1 MDILRTYRLVPLE
14 EGEGYIKLLVPKG
27 FDPLVLEEVR
37 FSLGKEIIPVYVSEE
52 EFSQRLQEVLAQE
65 EPLVEVEGA
74 EESEVRDI
82 LYEEETSPAVSFV
95 NQTLIKAINLG
106 ASDIHIEP
114 YEGQSFVR
122 LRLDG
127 ILHHYTQIPL
137 SLHEQ
142 VVSRIKVLANLN
154 VAEKRI
160 PQDGKIAVKV
170 GKRHL
175 DIRVSVVPTVFG
187 ERVVL
192 RLLEKGGKIL
202 RLEDL
207 GLWEEDLLKLKRLS
221 QKPYG
226 IVLAT

>member
-1 MDILRTYRLVPLE
+1 MPSSSM
-14 EGEGYIKLLVPKG
+14 LLM
-27 FDPLVLEEVR
+27 
-37 FSLGKEIIPVYVSEE
+37 
-52 EFSQRLQEVLAQE
+52 
-65 EPLVEVEGA
+65 
-74 EESEVRDI
+74 
-82 LYEEETSPAVSFV
+82 
-95 NQTLIKAINLG
+95 
-106 ASDIHIEP
+106 
-114 YEGQSFVR
+114 
-122 LRLDG
+122 
-127 ILHHYTQIPL
+127 PL

-175 DIRVSVVPTVFG
+175 DLRVSVVPTVFG

-207 GLWEEDLLKLKRLS
+207 GLWEEDLLQLKRLNQTVEGVHTVKAVYELS
-221 QKPYG
+221 ESLNIHAP
-226 IVLAT
+226 ISLSLIHI